1 MSQVVTKYPTTTT
14 TIVDGWTNPA
24 NAYAEDGACTYSST
38 DWSEQKYGGWNFT
51 ESDIPPGSTITKVEI
66 GCKHYEVDPPDY
78 YQYTELKYVKSSDL
92 SFMTDLTKRSSL
104 TWDYWDITSYESS
117 WDLTKLNNADV
128 RIICKLVSSSGSGCY
143 VETENE
149 KIYVIVG
156 DFNNKTIKSIGE
168 LQVGEKVLIFHREKG
183 LMFSPV
189 VKIERSPLIQEDVV
203 EIWSEPIRL
212 KAKNIDFKWAS
223 HITVTKKHPVIVFKK
238 EGLRFAGPLQFTA
251 EELYYRLLAGEKFW
265 QGHLWFGWSIEM
277 FPIGRAALRTVNGS
291 AYKIVTED
299 NGNLITKSL
308 FNYELEFLEKKYGLS
323 LKCQTEL
330 GPPFMA
336 VSVKTTSYVDAVA
349 LRVTF
354 TPPAAPPA
362 AVPRNIGDSL
372 ASAVV
377 NV

>member
-1 MSQVVTKYPTTTT
+1 MSQVVTKFPTSTTV
-14 TIVDGWTNPA
+14 IVSGWNNPT
-24 NAYAEDGACTYSST
+24 NAYAEDGANADSST
-38 DWSEQKYGGWNFT
+38 NGAEQKYGGWNFT
-51 ESDIPPGSTITKVEI
+51 SNDIPDGSTITKVEI
-66 GCKHYEVDPPDY
+66 GCKHYEVDPSGY
-78 YQYTELKYVKSSDL
+78 YQYTDLKYVQSNGSSVT
-92 SFMTDLTKRSSL
+92 TDLTKRSSL

-117 WDLTKLNNADV
+117 WDLTKLINADV
-128 RIICKLVSSSGSGCY
+128 RIICKLVSSGGGACY

-149 KIYVIVG
+149 KTYVIVG

-168 LQVGEKVLIFHREKG
+168 LQVGEKVLVFHQGKG
-183 LMFSPV
+183 LIFSPV
-189 VKIERSPLIQEDVV
+189 IKIERSPLVQEDVV
-203 EIWSEPIRL
+203 EIWSKPIKL
-212 KAKNIDFKWAS
+212 KTENIDFDWTS
-223 HITVTKKHPVIVFKK
+223 HITVTKKQPLVVFKK
-238 EGLRFAGPLQFTA
+238 GDSKFAGPLQLTA

-265 QGHLWFGWSIEM
+265 QGHLWFGWKIKM
-277 FPIGRAALRTVNGS
+277 FPIGHAALRTVNGS

-299 NGNLITKSL
+299 IGNLITKSL
-308 FNYELEFLEKKYGLS
+308 FNHELEFLEKEYGLS

-336 VSVKTTSYVDAVA
+336 IAVKTTSYVDAVA

-354 TPPAAPPA
+354 TPPAA